1 MFYFTVFIK
10 KFFKTVGEQLHLL
23 KLHPKLI
30 FRGALKKAL
39 IVLEDISYQTQFFAK
54 IFPRPLALMLHIHFY
69 LHLKESSENVLWI
82 AIALKTAT
90 FSAPE
95 SAPETAFETYFML
108 FLENLTKTF
117 GEKAGDYVYFDGI
130 DQFYKYFF
138 FLHATSIVIG
148 ENSPA
153 MHCWRKI
160 VFMKLHL
167 YFFPQNTFVK

>member
-1 MFYFTVFIK
+1 MICFIKNKNLQDYYRSLLLLYYIFYFTVFIK

-54 IFPRPLALMLHIHFY
+54 IFPRPLALTLHIHFY

-108 FLENLTKTF
+108 FLKNLTKPS
-117 GEKAGDYVYFDGI
+117 EK
-130 DQFYKYFF
+130 K
-138 FLHATSIVIG
+138 LVIMFILM
-148 ENSPA
+148 E
-153 MHCWRKI
+153 
-160 VFMKLHL
+160 
-167 YFFPQNTFVK
+167 